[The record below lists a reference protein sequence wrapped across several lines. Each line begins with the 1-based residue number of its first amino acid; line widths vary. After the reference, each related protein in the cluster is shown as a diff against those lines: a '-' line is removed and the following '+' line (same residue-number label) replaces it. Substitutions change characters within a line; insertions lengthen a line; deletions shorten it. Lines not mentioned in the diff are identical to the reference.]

1 MSLDYCGNNANR
13 EILKQILIHKQTHK
27 IVSLNAPETYS
38 IKNIFR
44 HSSHRYLQTLLF
56 NIMDILES
64 PQVCLD
70 RVFSWLLWIEKF
82 THKLRQ
88 FKRFFIQIM
97 EHFFIDCLVWH
108 SLSSTDLKV
117 DSVSVLSWHATKKQ
131 NIKNQ
136 TKNVLW
142 SVSKSCNL
150 FILKQKDL

>member
-1 MSLDYCGNNANR
+1 
-13 EILKQILIHKQTHK
+13 
-27 IVSLNAPETYS
+27 
-38 IKNIFR
+38 
-44 HSSHRYLQTLLF
+44 
-56 NIMDILES
+56 
-64 PQVCLD
+64 
-70 RVFSWLLWIEKF
+70 
-82 THKLRQ
+82 
-88 FKRFFIQIM
+88 M

-136 TKNVLW
+136 KKNVLW